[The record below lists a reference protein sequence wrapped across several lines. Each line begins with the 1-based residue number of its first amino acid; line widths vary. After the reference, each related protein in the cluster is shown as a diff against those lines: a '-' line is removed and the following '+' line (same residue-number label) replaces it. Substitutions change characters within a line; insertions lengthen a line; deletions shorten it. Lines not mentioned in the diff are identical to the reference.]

1 MKSFKEFVISE
12 KAAPV
17 TKAQLDMLEKEL
29 DKLFAKIDLDVEF
42 TRHFID
48 RVNDE
53 RNKKQITIEELAI
66 LFAKIFK
73 NYQND
78 LRRAKVDWQ
87 AVMTDI
93 GNDINVPFVISWNKR
108 TNELELVAKTTMR
121 KKNFKT
127 SNPRL
132 TVK

>member
-1 MKSFKEFVISE
+1 M
-12 KAAPV
+12 
-17 TKAQLDMLEKEL
+17 
-29 DKLFAKIDLDVEF
+29 
-42 TRHFID
+42 
-48 RVNDE
+48 
-53 RNKKQITIEELAI
+53 
-66 LFAKIFK
+66 
-73 NYQND
+73 
-78 LRRAKVDWQ
+78 RRAKVDWQ